1 MANESIFNLIEQH
14 HSRPPQKYE
23 DMPVAE
29 YSAATAPRTESI
41 ERPARKAAGGAVAGA
56 GSSKR
61 PTAMPNMAAFDLA
74 QKHMHGEPD
83 ARAPKTR
90 VKPSVP
96 AMKRPEL
103 DAAEV
108 ARRRQMAQMS
118 GGSMAAAMGGA
129 SAMDR
134 SRAAKA
140 NVAAKNAEAVKEQS
154 IINGLMKEQGLMA
167 GAKPAARKP
176 EFSGKPT
183 QSLQPGQRNYVQ
195 ENKET
200 ALEKAQ
206 QRSEA
211 AAAAKAKTQGKTLK
225 NEALKGAKPAGQIPK
240 YLVER
245 KIEMEVD
252 KLMKDEAEREK
263 NAGPKQM
270 PEEERV
276 ATLAEL
282 ERQRDAA
289 TKELNMIPPTKYQLV
304 QYQTQIKK
312 LEARLAEIEKA
323 IILFSR
329 KIVYVQ

>member
-1 MANESIFNLIEQH
+1 MASESIFNLIDQHQRQPAKSYEELTTVATHAPATCVEQQAFRRAPSGAAP
-14 HSRPPQKYE
+14 SRG
-23 DMPVAE
+23 
-29 YSAATAPRTESI
+29 
-41 ERPARKAAGGAVAGA
+41 PA
-56 GSSKR
+56 
-61 PTAMPNMAAFDLA
+61 AMPNMKAFELA
-74 QKHMHGEPD
+74 QKHMNAEAD
-83 ARAPKTR
+83 AAGRAQKTR
-90 VKPSVP
+90 TKPSVP
-96 AMKRPEL
+96 SVKKPEL

-108 ARRRQMAQMS
+108 ARRRQMSQMN
-118 GGSMAAAMGGA
+118 GGAMAAAMGGA
-129 SAMDR
+129 SALDR
-134 SRAAKA
+134 ARAAKK
-140 NVAAKNAEAVKEQS
+140 NVAAQNNQAIKEQS
-154 IINGLMKEQGLMA
+154 IINGLMKEQGLVA
-167 GAKPAARKP
+167 GMRPAARKP
-176 EFSGKPT
+176 EFTGQPT
-183 QSLQPGQRNYVQ
+183 QLAPGQRNYVQ
-195 ENKET
+195 ENKEA

-206 QRSEA
+206 QRADASA
-211 AAAAKAKTQGKTLK
+211 AARAKAQGKTLPAS
-225 NEALKGAKPAGQIPK
+225 EAIKSKPKGQIPK

-252 KLMKDEAEREK
+252 KMMKDDEERER

-289 TKELNMIPPTKYQLV
+289 TRELNLIPPTKHQLI